1 MRLGSYHELGDGIQL
16 GDSLCGQW
24 KTLLGPEFS
33 EPYLQQLQ
41 QFLREEAATQQIFP
55 PAEQVFRALDMTAFE
70 DVKVVILGQDPY
82 HNDGQAQ
89 GLSFSVPKGTRV
101 PPSLVNIFKEQRQ
114 DLGIS
119 QPGHGCLDSWATQ
132 GVLLL
137 NSVLTVRAHAAASH
151 QKQGWEPLTDRIIA
165 HLNNRRCGLVF
176 MLWGSYARRKGRF
189 IDRDKHLV
197 LESPHP
203 SPLSAYRG
211 FLGNQ
216 HFSKANAWLQQ
227 QGASPIDW
235 QLPVA

>member
-1 MRLGSYHELGDGIQL
+1 MRLGSYQQLGDGVQL
-16 GDSLCGQW
+16 GDALCGQW

-33 EPYLQQLQ
+33 APYLQQLQ
-41 QFLREEAATQQIFP
+41 LFLREEAACQQIFP

-70 DVKVVILGQDPY
+70 NVKVVILGQDPY

-101 PPSLVNIFKEQRQ
+101 PPSLVNIFKEQEQ
-114 DLGIS
+114 DLGIV
-119 QPGHGCLDSWATQ
+119 QPGHGCLDSWADQ

-151 QKQGWEPLTDRIIA
+151 QKQGWEPLTDSIIA
-165 HLNNRRCGLVF
+165 HLNNQRCGLVF
-176 MLWGSYARRKGRF
+176 MLWGSYARRKGRL
-189 IDRDKHLV
+189 IDRNKHLV

-211 FLGNQ
+211 FFGGH
-216 HFSKANAWLQQ
+216 HFSKANTWLQQ
-227 QGASPIDW
+227 QGASPIEW
-235 QLPVA
+235 QLPPA